1 MLCYRC
7 QRFSLHKLTRLR
19 QQTGTYPLTHA
30 HQGAKAGCS
39 FCSLL
44 EQPVDKSQQHYES
57 ERRMRIYLECQIDLS
72 QNSYGE
78 RLSLPAGQSSRRDEF
93 SLEARQPFDG
103 QAPARASLVDVIMSI
118 SHGYFSTIG
127 GKNYILTDKVRLS
140 EHNLT
145 TVELNHCMELA
156 QLAYYAAGYQGE
168 RGAKRREYFGTDNPA
183 DIAVIQQVYANV
195 YEACNP
201 TKRKTIEI
209 HCEDLANRCTNKK
222 GKALG
227 YCYSHKYEEKVVL
240 CPLFFKRPVRD
251 DGAGKT
257 RWQMQDVLLLHE
269 MTHLASIKLTADY
282 GIVDHEDLRKLSRK
296 QKLNHANT
304 YAYFAH
310 CVRAGC

>member
-1 MLCYRC
+1 
-7 QRFSLHKLTRLR
+7 
-19 QQTGTYPLTHA
+19 
-30 HQGAKAGCS
+30 
-39 FCSLL
+39 
-44 EQPVDKSQQHYES
+44 
-57 ERRMRIYLECQIDLS
+57 
-72 QNSYGE
+72 
-78 RLSLPAGQSSRRDEF
+78 
-93 SLEARQPFDG
+93 
-103 QAPARASLVDVIMSI
+103 
-118 SHGYFSTIG
+118 
-127 GKNYILTDKVRLS
+127 
-140 EHNLT
+140 
-145 TVELNHCMELA
+145 MELA

-269 MTHLASIKLTADY
+269 MTHLASSKWILGQITNNSHLGQQSGPECLPVALKTIVKLTADY
-282 GIVDHEDLRKLSRK
+282 GFHDHEDLRK
-296 QKLNHANT
+296 
-304 YAYFAH
+304 
-310 CVRAGC
+310 

>member
-1 MLCYRC
+1 
-7 QRFSLHKLTRLR
+7 
-19 QQTGTYPLTHA
+19 
-30 HQGAKAGCS
+30 
-39 FCSLL
+39 
-44 EQPVDKSQQHYES
+44 
-57 ERRMRIYLECQIDLS
+57 
-72 QNSYGE
+72 
-78 RLSLPAGQSSRRDEF
+78 
-93 SLEARQPFDG
+93 
-103 QAPARASLVDVIMSI
+103 
-118 SHGYFSTIG
+118 
-127 GKNYILTDKVRLS
+127 
-140 EHNLT
+140 
-145 TVELNHCMELA
+145 MELA

-209 HCEDLANRCTNKK
+209 HCEELANRCTNKK

-227 YCYSHKYEEKVVL
+227 YCYSHKYEGKVVL
-240 CPLFFKRPVRD
+240 CSPFFERPVRG
-251 DGAGKT
+251 DGAAKT
-257 RWQMQDVLLLHE
+257 RWPMQDVLLLHE